1 MHLVVNKIKSESKVN
16 RNLLITVL
24 LNIFISIAELIGGIL
39 SNSLALI
46 SDAIHN
52 FSDGLAIAI
61 TYASQKIS
69 NKQSNQ
75 SNTFGYKRIQILS
88 ALFNAVT
95 LIAICIF
102 LLFEAY
108 QRFLNP
114 EPVQSVP
121 MFIVAS
127 IGLIANIIGVFLLK
141 DKGII
146 INEPSVV
153 AVNNKT
159 GQILAIG
166 EEAKKMVGK
175 TPSYI
180 TATRPLVNGVISD
193 FEVTEQMLKY
203 FIEKASAS
211 SKKLFG
217 IGGFSRVII
226 GIPCG
231 VTEVER
237 KAVRDAAK
245 NAGARTVFL
254 IEEPLASA
262 IGAKL
267 QIQEA
272 GGNFIVDIGGGTT
285 EVAVISLGGIV
296 VSRSLRVAGD
306 KLNDDIIQFAQKE
319 YKLLI
324 GERTAE
330 HIKISI
336 GSAMPS
342 KEKKEMA
349 MRGRNLVT
357 GLPEE
362 VVIFNDDVQRA
373 LERSVRQI
381 VSAIKTTIEET
392 PPELLADVMTDGIFL
407 AGGGSMLKDLDVL
420 ISKETKMPCKIVD
433 DPLTSVV
440 RGAGIALENI
450 ETLSE
455 VMSKDNEEE
464 AFT

>member
-1 MHLVVNKIKSESKVN
+1 MFKRIK
-16 RNLLITVL
+16 NL
-24 LNIFISIAELIGGIL
+24 FSFL
-39 SNSLALI
+39 SLDMAIDLGTANSLV
-46 SDAIHN
+46 
-52 FSDGLAIAI
+52 
-61 TYASQKIS
+61 Y
-69 NKQSNQ
+69 
-75 SNTFGYKRIQILS
+75 
-88 ALFNAVT
+88 V
-95 LIAICIF
+95 
-102 LLFEAY
+102 
-108 QRFLNP
+108 
-114 EPVQSVP
+114 
-121 MFIVAS
+121 
-127 IGLIANIIGVFLLK
+127 K
-141 DKGII
+141 DRGII

-166 EEAKKMVGK
+166 EEAKKMVGR

-203 FIEKASAS
+203 FIEKAMHGN
-211 SKKLFG
+211 KKMFG
-217 IGGFSRVII
+217 FGYNPRVII

-237 KAVRDAAK
+237 KAVRDAAR

-267 QIQEA
+267 PIQEA

-285 EVAVISLGGIV
+285 EVAVISMGGIV
-296 VSRSLRVAGD
+296 TSKSLRVAGD
-306 KLNDDIIQFAQKE
+306 RLNDDIVQFAQKE

-330 HIKISI
+330 LIKINI
-336 GSAMPS
+336 GSALPL

-362 VVIFNDDVQRA
+362 VIVFNDDIQRA
-373 LERSVRQI
+373 LERSVKQI
-381 VSAIKTTIEET
+381 VAAIKTTIEET
-392 PPELLADVMTDGIFL
+392 PPELLADVMSNGIYL
-407 AGGGSMLKDLDVL
+407 AGGGSLLRGLDIL
-420 ISKETKMPCKIVD
+420 ISKETKMPCKIID
-433 DPLTSVV
+433 DPMTSVV
-440 RGAGIALENI
+440 RGSGIALENI
-450 ETLSE
+450 ETLADL
-455 VMSKDNEEE
+455 VAKDEEWSIS
-464 AFT
+464 

>member
-1 MHLVVNKIKSESKVN
+1 MFKKLFS
-16 RNLLITVL
+16 
-24 LNIFISIAELIGGIL
+24 FL
-39 SNSLALI
+39 SLDMAIDLGTANSLV
-46 SDAIHN
+46 
-52 FSDGLAIAI
+52 
-61 TYASQKIS
+61 Y
-69 NKQSNQ
+69 
-75 SNTFGYKRIQILS
+75 
-88 ALFNAVT
+88 V
-95 LIAICIF
+95 
-102 LLFEAY
+102 
-108 QRFLNP
+108 
-114 EPVQSVP
+114 
-121 MFIVAS
+121 
-127 IGLIANIIGVFLLK
+127 K
-141 DKGII
+141 DRGII

-166 EEAKKMVGK
+166 EEAKKMVGR

-203 FIEKASAS
+203 FIEKAVAG
-211 SKKLFG
+211 SKKWWGFG
-217 IGGFSRVII
+217 YSPRVII

-267 QIQEA
+267 PIQEA

-296 VSRSLRVAGD
+296 TFRSLRVAGD

-330 HIKISI
+330 YIKINI
-336 GSAMPS
+336 GSALPL
-342 KEKKEMA
+342 KDKKEIP

-362 VVIFNDDVQRA
+362 VVVFNDDIQRA
-373 LERSVRQI
+373 LERSVRHI
-381 VSAIKTTIEET
+381 VSAIKVTIEET
-392 PPELLADVMTDGIFL
+392 PPELLADVMTNGIYL
-407 AGGGSMLKDLDVL
+407 AGGGSLLRGLDVL
-420 ISKETKMPCKIVD
+420 IARETKMPCKIID

-440 RGAGIALENI
+440 RGSGLALENI
-450 ETLSE
+450 DALQSL
-455 VMSKDNEEE
+455 VAKDEEWG
-464 AFT
+464 APV